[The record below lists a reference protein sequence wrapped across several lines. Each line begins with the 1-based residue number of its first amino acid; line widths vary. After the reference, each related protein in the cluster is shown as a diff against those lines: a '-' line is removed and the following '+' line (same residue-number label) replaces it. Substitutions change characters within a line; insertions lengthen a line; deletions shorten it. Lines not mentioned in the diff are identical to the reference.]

1 MLTSCN
7 IQVCKRPEMKIVPG
21 ISKPVVV
28 TYSTQG
34 MSIDAGNC
42 SSYRSETFGN

>member
-1 MLTSCN
+1 
-7 IQVCKRPEMKIVPG
+7 MKIVPG

-34 MSIDAGNC
+34 MSIDAGTVAVIDL
-42 SSYRSETFGN
+42 RPLEIKAELK